1 MKLKVLG
8 FWTAF
13 TMLLSVVTISGLEF
27 LSSFAVP
34 SWPARELRPIFIT
47 SDVQSTPKNAPK
59 PVLSYNSWGVRD
71 WERSIRKPDGAD
83 FRAVL
88 VGDSFLEGGFVDKP
102 VGAQIE
108 DLWSQGGQRN
118 VEAINLGISATDPP
132 QYFYRIQNV
141 ALSLQPDAI
150 LLLFYS
156 GNDFVIEGYLPGEVP
171 PLIAARPMPSWLG
184 TVAPRLTWLAVN
196 RARLSNVSRATTPID
211 EFQILNLILE
221 EPLERRYDSL
231 ARFMKQNY
239 LPDLDE
245 AVIRRVLARAGDSFW
260 DTFSK
265 RTRDQEYLQ
274 GWWIAGLVRWEAGGS
289 PDPDADKDIARFI
302 DQSPLKQTLS
312 WLVGAHD
319 LARKH
324 GVKFLIAL
332 APSAMADPHY
342 NRFWEPWPTF
352 TRTIT
357 KVDSLHPVFRT
368 MLEANGL
375 PIVDLADDLRGV
387 PGSYRISDGHWTQL
401 GTDIA
406 AKRLAKELLKLRGG
420 APGQ

>member
-1 MKLKVLG
+1 MKLKTVG

-13 TMLLSVVTISGLEF
+13 TILLSMVTIAGLEF

-47 SDVQSTPKNAPK
+47 SDVPSTTAHATK
-59 PVLSYNSWGVRD
+59 PILSYNSWGVRD
-71 WERSIRKPDGAD
+71 WERSTQKPAGVN

-102 VGAQIE
+102 IGAQIE
-108 DLWSQGGQRN
+108 DLWAKAGRRN
-118 VEAINLGISATDPP
+118 SEAINLGVSATDPP
-132 QYFYRIQNV
+132 QYLNRIRNV

-156 GNDFVIEGYLPGEVP
+156 GNDFVPEAYSPGEIP
-171 PLIAARPMPSWLG
+171 PLIAERPMPSWLG

-211 EFQILNLILE
+211 EFQTLNRILE

-231 ARFMKQNY
+231 SRFMKQHY
-239 LPDLDE
+239 LPDMDE
-245 AVIRRVLARAGDSFW
+245 VLIRRILARAGESFW
-260 DTFSK
+260 DTFAK
-265 RTRDQEYLQ
+265 RARDQEYLQ
-274 GWWIAGLVRWEAGGS
+274 GWWITGLVKWEAGS
-289 PDPDADKDIARFI
+289 PPDPAADKDIARFV

-312 WLVGAHD
+312 WLVGANE
-319 LARKH
+319 LARRH

-332 APSAMADPHY
+332 APSAVADPHY

-352 TRTIT
+352 TRVIT
-357 KVDSLHPVFRT
+357 KVDALHSVFRT

-375 PIVDLADDLRGV
+375 PVVDLADDLRGV
-387 PGSYRISDGHWTQL
+387 PGTYRISDGHWTQL

-406 AKRLAKELLKLRGG
+406 AARLARELLKLRDG
-420 APGQ
+420 AAAQ